1 MCCSWAVKAVSG
13 NRGLSVFLQVERF
26 RGNVGGAEPRAG
38 FLFHLLS
45 VMNEEGFL
53 PIPPQ
58 LVPTEMIFRMCLM
71 LAQLYRP
78 TQEN

>member
-1 MCCSWAVKAVSG
+1 M
-13 NRGLSVFLQVERF
+13 R
-26 RGNVGGAEPRAG
+26 GAESTAG

-45 VMNEEGFL
+45 VMNEEGLL

-58 LVPTEMIFRMCLM
+58 LVPTEMIFRMSLM
-71 LAQLYRP
+71 LAHLYPP